1 MRMKYEME
9 SHETDP
15 AGCRTL
21 QESTLTEIVLT
32 KTRLVANLLNAFY
45 FRRVFFFHFYFLFEK
60 AGKTKEA
67 HLEHLRISTREPLKQ
82 TVANLSLYPAPQASE
97 HRLDRLSA
105 SSVYYFAD
113 ERSKNTFL

>member
-1 MRMKYEME
+1 M
-9 SHETDP
+9 
-15 AGCRTL
+15 
-21 QESTLTEIVLT
+21 
-32 KTRLVANLLNAFY
+32 
-45 FRRVFFFHFYFLFEK
+45 FEN

-67 HLEHLRISTREPLKQ
+67 LLEHLRISTREPLKQ

-113 ERSKNTFL
+113 ERSKSTFLYHPVNTQ